1 MRAKTIKRKSKK
13 NIISI
18 ETAMKMIIQRA
29 EKKDKWLKNSK
40 KTLTKIRR
48 SNMITIKSCLCE
60 EQEEEHSML
69 QIFINAVEV
78 REWAEEIEFLII
90 YREVLSEAPMTL
102 GFLEEEEL
110 LTSVSNR
117 RCTNLNLKKKI
128 NRKTIK
134 N

>member
-1 MRAKTIKRKSKK
+1 
-13 NIISI
+13 
-18 ETAMKMIIQRA
+18 
-29 EKKDKWLKNSK
+29 
-40 KTLTKIRR
+40 
-48 SNMITIKSCLCE
+48 
-60 EQEEEHSML
+60 ML
-69 QIFINAVEV
+69 QIFINTVEV

-90 YREVLSEAPMTL
+90 YREVLLEAPMTL

>member
-1 MRAKTIKRKSKK
+1 
-13 NIISI
+13 
-18 ETAMKMIIQRA
+18 
-29 EKKDKWLKNSK
+29 
-40 KTLTKIRR
+40 
-48 SNMITIKSCLCE
+48 
-60 EQEEEHSML
+60 ML
-69 QIFINAVEV
+69 QIFISTVEV

-90 YREVLSEAPMTL
+90 YKEVLSEAPMTL

-110 LTSVSNR
+110 LTSVYNR

>member
-1 MRAKTIKRKSKK
+1 
-13 NIISI
+13 
-18 ETAMKMIIQRA
+18 
-29 EKKDKWLKNSK
+29 
-40 KTLTKIRR
+40 
-48 SNMITIKSCLCE
+48 
-60 EQEEEHSML
+60 ML
-69 QIFINAVEV
+69 QIFISTVEV

-90 YREVLSEAPMTL
+90 YKEVLSEAPMTL

-110 LTSVSNR
+110 LTSVFNK